1 MIRLAQSR
9 DHQQLKSMW
18 TRVFGDDSEAV
29 EAYFS
34 MRHRDDSMLVWSENG
49 VIGGMLSMLP
59 LTLMTGKEAYPA
71 RYIYAVATEPE
82 QRGRGIATAL
92 LERAGE
98 LITALGEA
106 AAVLAPASDS
116 LFGYYEKRGYHTAF
130 SLNISDFEGSALPAC
145 PVTGALTRCAAGEY
159 KRVRDRAFSQS
170 GLYACWDEQ
179 AVGYALRALGD
190 GGAEYLSLDGGE
202 GVAAWSRMDGAVL
215 VRELALVDIDVPS
228 ALALL
233 HRYLGAPIYCVRLA
247 ADAWPGAA
255 TPSGMLRWFVPP
267 PEPSVTGYLSLTLD

>member
-34 MRHRDDSMLVWSENG
+34 MRHRDDNMLVWSESG

-145 PVTGALTRCAAGEY
+145 PVTARLP
-159 KRVRDRAFSQS
+159 
-170 GLYACWDEQ
+170 
-179 AVGYALRALGD
+179 
-190 GGAEYLSLDGGE
+190 
-202 GVAAWSRMDGAVL
+202 VAQP
-215 VRELALVDIDVPS
+215 ENIS
-228 ALALL
+228 A
-233 HRYLGAPIYCVRLA
+233 
-247 ADAWPGAA
+247 
-255 TPSGMLRWFVPP
+255 
-267 PEPSVTGYLSLTLD
+267 SVTGLFHKAGCMRAGTSRRSVMPCGL